1 MSTNLTI
8 LNSHHTTIEIK
19 NSTFIAYLKYV
30 ESEQEAKYFIEKIK
44 QQHPD
49 ANHNCSA
56 YIIGQHQTI
65 QKANDDGEPSGTA
78 GVPMLEVLKKQNLH
92 NICVVVTRYFGG
104 IKLGGGGLIRAYS
117 KSTSEVI
124 NDSTIVAM
132 KPSKHVQLTLNY
144 DQTQKFEH
152 AIKDTDYLL
161 QDTTYTENV
170 TYDLAILESDYD
182 DFLDW
187 LNQMTQSNYD
197 LIEKETTLKGFPV

>member
-1 MSTNLTI
+1 
-8 LNSHHTTIEIK
+8 
-19 NSTFIAYLKYV
+19 
-30 ESEQEAKYFIEKIK
+30 
-44 QQHPD
+44 
-49 ANHNCSA
+49 
-56 YIIGQHQTI
+56 
-65 QKANDDGEPSGTA
+65 
-78 GVPMLEVLKKQNLH
+78 MLEVLKKQNLH

-132 KPSKHVQLTLNY
+132 KSSKHVQLTLNY

-170 TYDLAILESDYD
+170 TYDLAILEADYD
-182 DFLDW
+182 NFLEW
-187 LNQMTQSNYD
+187 LNQMTQSNHD

>member
-8 LNSHHTTIEIK
+8 LNTHHTTTEIK
-19 NSTFIAYLKYV
+19 NSTFITYLKYV

-170 TYDLAILESDYD
+170 TYDLAILEADYD
-182 DFLDW
+182 NFLEW
-187 LNQMTQSNYD
+187 LNQMTQSNHD